1 MSWYKFVDEETTFYS
16 PNSPRLKK
24 YHTYSDNKE
33 LYHKI
38 KQITEVNSN
47 DFEIRYNLI
56 IEYYN
61 EKSSLTPVDL
71 ENGVYLFQCATTSSP
86 ERLVATQVR
95 DDRVLDLLPEL
106 QKIQKEIEWFK
117 ANRLVYEKA
126 KTRYARSFMIYGPPG
141 TGKTS
146 WLRGLA
152 RETNAIVI
160 YLNDIPTESF
170 IEQLNKIDKL
180 KIIIFEEFVTL
191 FDEYNLST
199 ILQFLDG
206 EFSPTN
212 CISFVTTNHPEKIP
226 ENVIRCGRIDQ
237 FYRIGFPDKEIRK
250 KYFKEMFG
258 YDATEDDLNSTQDLA
273 VADLKEVFLVFL
285 QRNVSIAEA
294 VKVIKKRHDL
304 IKKDFGKT
312 REISLSRY

>member
-1 MSWYKFVDEETTFYS
+1 MSFYKFTDGENTFYS
-16 PNSPRLKK
+16 PHSPRLRK
-24 YHTYSDNKE
+24 YHTFKTSEDLSE
-33 LYHKI
+33 KI
-38 KQITEVNSN
+38 KEITEVNGN
-47 DFEIRYNLI
+47 DFEIRSSLV
-56 IEYYN
+56 IEYYS
-61 EKSSLTPVDL
+61 EKSSLTPIEL
-71 ENGVYLFQCATTSSP
+71 ENGVYLFKCATTSQP

-106 QKIQKEIEWFK
+106 KKIQKEIEWFRS
-117 ANRLVYEKA
+117 NREVYEKA
-126 KTRYARSFMIYGPPG
+126 RTRYARSFMVYGPPG

-146 WLRGLA
+146 WLRGLS
-152 RETNAIVI
+152 REIDAIVI
-160 YLNDIPTESF
+160 YMNDIPTESF
-170 IEQLNKIDKL
+170 VEQLNKIDKL

-191 FDEYNLST
+191 FEDYTLST

-226 ENVIRCGRIDQ
+226 ENVIRCGRVDQ

-250 KYFKEMFG
+250 QYFKEMFG
-258 YDATEDDLNSTQDLA
+258 FEASDDDLVATADLA
-273 VADLKEVFLVFL
+273 IADLKEVFLVSL
-285 QRNVSIAEA
+285 QRNVTITEA
-294 VKVIKKRHDL
+294 VKVVKKRHDL